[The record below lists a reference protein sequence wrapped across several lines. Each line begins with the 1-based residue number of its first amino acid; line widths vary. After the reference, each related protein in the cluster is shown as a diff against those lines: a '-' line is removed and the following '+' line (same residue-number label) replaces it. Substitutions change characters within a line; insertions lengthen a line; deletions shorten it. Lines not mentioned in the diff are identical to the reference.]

1 MRFPDIQTLPRG
13 APCPPRGYAGATCGK
28 AAKRFAS
35 RSALWQK
42 LRLTMSQL
50 PSAAIAV
57 GRAPCGRP
65 ELRAFTA
72 GGGLRLLRA
81 LRSAQQLPAGRYLT
95 KYHFSLKGGAA
106 LCLIT
111 VSALTISVSTMSVF

>member
-1 MRFPDIQTLPRG
+1 MKILDIQMLPRG
-13 APCPPRGYAGATCGK
+13 APCPLQGYAGATCGI

-35 RSALWQK
+35 RLALWQ
-42 LRLTMSQL
+42 RLCPTMTQL

-57 GRAPCGRP
+57 GRASCGRP
-65 ELRAFTA
+65 ELRAFTT
-72 GGGLRLLRA
+72 GGDLRLLRA

>member
-1 MRFPDIQTLPRG
+1 MKFLDIQMLPRG
-13 APCPPRGYAGATCGK
+13 APCSPRGYAGATCGI

-42 LRLTMSQL
+42 LGLAMTQL

-65 ELRAFTA
+65 ELRAFIA

-111 VSALTISVSTMSVF
+111 VSALTISVSTMSVS